1 MRSQYH
7 ISVIALLSAL
17 LLMTACFEKL
27 PVKELSLA
35 KNAISEAE
43 AVKAPYY
50 AKDEYNQ
57 AKELLVTAHDNVKNE
72 EYDKAEQNA
81 IEAQKK
87 AKEAY
92 DKAIPLLAKDTLDI
106 ATKSVEAADNVYA
119 GVLAKDDFAKAN
131 EMLQEANKNY
141 ENKSYLA
148 TYKAALDADM
158 YAKNAR
164 NVALSQKTTLA
175 DSIKEVNIIIAQA
188 ESYNANQYAPE
199 KLKLAKEQ
207 SQVARSAYDAEEL
220 KKGFSAIEVA
230 KLNADEAYFASL
242 KATAAKKIDEA
253 QGAIVAAKAT
263 EQAKQ
268 SPNDIKAAE
277 ELLAN
282 AKTLFNDAKYKES
295 IVASGEAI
303 TIANS
308 VSTKKIA
315 VAPVIEQPK
324 EGTITPEGKKEVQQ
338 ETEALQ
344 KAVEEETEYTMYKV
358 KYNPERR
365 DCLWRIAVKF
375 YNDGFK
381 WKLIYEANKDLVKNP
396 NLIKPGWVLKIPKT
410 ATKLTQSKK
419 EDVNEQTAIK
429 EDEAPTTELK
439 MKTQE

>member
-1 MRSQYH
+1 MRSKYH
-7 ISVIALLSAL
+7 FSIIALLSAL
-17 LLMTACFEKL
+17 VLMTACFEKL

-57 AKELLVTAHDNVKNE
+57 AKDLLVAAHDNVKNE

-87 AKEAY
+87 AREAY

-106 ATKSVEAADNVYA
+106 ATKSVAAADNVYA
-119 GVLAKDDFAKAN
+119 GALAKDDFAKAN

-141 ENKSYLA
+141 ENKNYLA

-164 NVALSQKTTLA
+164 NVALSQKATLA

-230 KLNADEAYFASL
+230 RLNADEAYFASL

-308 VSTKKIA
+308 VSAKKVA
-315 VAPVIEQPK
+315 VAPVIEG
-324 EGTITPEGKKEVQQ
+324 EATPEGKKEVQSEPQ
-338 ETEALQ
+338 KEALQ
-344 KAVEEETEYTMYKV
+344 KTVEEETEYTMYKV

-381 WKLIYEANKDLVKNP
+381 WKQIFEANKDLVKNP

-410 ATKLTQSKK
+410 ATKLAQPKK

-429 EDEAPTTELK
+429 ETEAPTTELK

>member
-1 MRSQYH
+1 MRSKYH
-7 ISVIALLSAL
+7 FSIIALLSAL
-17 LLMTACFEKL
+17 VLMTACFEKL

-57 AKELLVTAHDNVKNE
+57 AKDLLVAAHDNVKNE

-87 AKEAY
+87 AREAY

-141 ENKSYLA
+141 ENKNYLA

-164 NVALSQKTTLA
+164 NVALSQKATLA

-230 KLNADEAYFASL
+230 RLNADEAYFASL

-308 VSTKKIA
+308 VSAKKVA
-315 VAPVIEQPK
+315 VAPVIEG
-324 EGTITPEGKKEVQQ
+324 EATPEGKKEVQSEPQ
-338 ETEALQ
+338 KEALQ
-344 KAVEEETEYTMYKV
+344 KTVEEETEYTMYKV

-381 WKLIYEANKDLVKNP
+381 WKQIFEANKDLVKNP

-410 ATKLTQSKK
+410 ATKLARPKK

-429 EDEAPTTELK
+429 ETEAPTTELK

>member
-1 MRSQYH
+1 MRSKYH
-7 ISVIALLSAL
+7 FSIIALLSAL
-17 LLMTACFEKL
+17 VLMTACFEKL

-57 AKELLVTAHDNVKNE
+57 AKDLLVAAHDNVKNE
-72 EYDKAEQNA
+72 EYDKAQQNA

-87 AKEAY
+87 AREAY

-119 GVLAKDDFAKAN
+119 SVLAKDDFAKAN

-141 ENKSYLA
+141 ENKNYLA

-164 NVALSQKTTLA
+164 NVALSQKETLA

-230 KLNADEAYFASL
+230 RLNADEAYFASL

-308 VSTKKIA
+308 VSAKKVA
-315 VAPVIEQPK
+315 VAPVIEG
-324 EGTITPEGKKEVQQ
+324 EATPEGKKEVQS
-338 ETEALQ
+338 ETQKEALQ
-344 KAVEEETEYTMYKV
+344 KTVEEETEYTMYKV